1 MIRITPKTGKQYRKS
16 IQFVLLV
23 WSLILFY
30 NFKTKIFIK
39 RAISLKLMLIFIF
52 LLVFQTMS
60 YAQSQF
66 LSSPDNRLS
75 IIFETIKENQVSESG
90 EQLIYSV
97 IYNDQAL
104 VDRSALSLNFE
115 NQKPLGEDVKIVS
128 TERSSLD
135 QSYELIAGKTNFVN
149 DKCNVLTLH
158 LQENGTPE
166 RILTIEAR
174 AYNDAV
180 AFRYIVPEQL
190 EMKEFRLISE
200 RAEFKISKD
209 AITYAQILPRNS
221 VHSYESEYLKL
232 PITAFSHVGSVVNNP
247 KIGLPLLMEVPG
259 VAWVAINEADL
270 QNYSSMYLTTLSKGW
285 SGHSL
290 EAFLAP
296 QIDDSSVCVTG
307 SLPLTTPWR
316 ILQVGKDAGA
326 LIESNILTN
335 LNAENVIEDTSW
347 IKPGKAA
354 WNWWNG
360 SVGANGERDFTNEG
374 MKYYIDFAAE
384 SGLEYLL
391 IDAGWA
397 VRDDITKMNGKVDI
411 PMLVEY
417 AKQKN
422 IGIWIWIHYRDV
434 VKQLDEAF
442 PIYEKWGVAGLKI
455 DFIERDDQAG
465 IDFYYRTARKAV
477 EHHLMLDFH
486 GGTKPSGLSR
496 TYPNILGYEAVV
508 GMEVSRGG
516 LRDNPDSHLMLPF
529 TRMLQ
534 GFMDYTPGGFN
545 NVTKE
550 EFEPRRSK
558 PMVMG
563 TRAHHLAMYVIY
575 ESPIQMV
582 SDYPNAYKGQP
593 SFQFIKDV
601 PAIWDETKV
610 LNGIPGEYI
619 TIARRKGDNWFV
631 GSMTN
636 WNPRKL
642 NITLDFLS
650 DGLYLAEIYMDASDS
665 GLYPKNNIIKKI
677 SVNRNQQLELKLASG
692 GGYAVRFRPVDPQ
705 KQQKGKDKK

>member
-1 MIRITPKTGKQYRKS
+1 M
-16 IQFVLLV
+16 F
-23 WSLILFY
+23 SLALQ
-30 NFKTKIFIK
+30 TKG
-39 RAISLKLMLIFIF
+39 
-52 LLVFQTMS
+52 
-60 YAQSQF
+60 YAQSQS
-66 LSSPDNRLS
+66 LSSPDKRLS
-75 IIFETIKENQVSESG
+75 ILFETIKDKQVSESG
-90 EQLIYSV
+90 EQLTYSV
-97 IYNDQAL
+97 IYNNQEL

-115 NQKPLGEDVKIVS
+115 NQRPLGEDVKIVS
-128 TERSSLD
+128 AERTSLE

-149 DKCNVLTLH
+149 DKCNILTIQ
-158 LQENGTPE
+158 LQENGSPA
-166 RILTIEAR
+166 RKLTIEAR

-180 AFRYIVPEQL
+180 AFRYIVPKQSDIQ
-190 EMKEFRLISE
+190 EFRLIGE
-200 RAEFKISKD
+200 RTEFKMSKD
-209 AITYAQILPRNS
+209 AITYAQILPNF
-221 VHSYESEYLKL
+221 VHSYESEYVKL
-232 PITAFSHVGSVVNNP
+232 PITAFSHVGSVVNDP
-247 KIGLPLLMEVPG
+247 MIGLPLLMEVPG

-285 SGHSL
+285 SGHWL
-290 EAFLAP
+290 EAFLVP
-296 QIDDSSVCVTG
+296 QFEDSSVCVTG
-307 SLPLTTPWR
+307 SFPLTTPWR
-316 ILQVGKDAGA
+316 ILQVGDDPGA

-335 LNAENVIEDTSW
+335 LNDENVIEETSW

-360 SVGANGERDFTNEG
+360 SIGSEGVRDFSTEG
-374 MKYYIDFAAE
+374 MKYYVDFAAE
-384 SGLEYLL
+384 SGFEHLV

-397 VRDDITKMNGKVDI
+397 VKDDITKMNGRIDI
-411 PMLVEY
+411 PKVAEY
-417 AKQKN
+417 ANQKN
-422 IGIWIWIHYRDV
+422 VGIWIWLHYRDAV
-434 VKQLDEAF
+434 RQLEEAF

-465 IDFYYRTARKAV
+465 IEFYYRAAKKAA

-486 GGTKPSGLSR
+486 GSTKPSGLSR

-550 EFEPRRSK
+550 EFAPRNIK

-563 TRAHHLAMYVIY
+563 TRVHHLAMYVVY

-582 SDYPNAYKGQP
+582 SDYPDAYKGQP
-593 SFQFIKDV
+593 SFQFIKDI
-601 PAIWDETKV
+601 PATWDETRV

-636 WNPRKL
+636 WNPREL

-650 DGLYLAEIYMDASDS
+650 DGSYLAEIYMDATDS
-665 GLYPKNNIIKKI
+665 GLHPKNNIIKNI
-677 SVNRNQQLELKLASG
+677 PVNKSQQLELKLASG
-692 GGYAVRFRPVDPQ
+692 GGYAVRFKPVDSR
-705 KQQKGKDKK
+705 KQHKGKDEK

>member
-1 MIRITPKTGKQYRKS
+1 ME
-16 IQFVLLV
+16 
-23 WSLILFY
+23 
-30 NFKTKIFIK
+30 KIIPF
-39 RAISLKLMLIFIF
+39 KLMLIFIF
-52 LLVFQTMS
+52 LLVLQTLS
-60 YAQSQF
+60 YAQSQS
-66 LSSPDNRLS
+66 LSSPDKRLS
-75 IIFETIKENQVSESG
+75 IIFETIKDKQVSESG
-90 EQLIYSV
+90 EQLVYSV
-97 IYNDQAL
+97 TYNNQAL
-104 VDRSALSLNFE
+104 VDRSALSLNLD
-115 NQKPLGEDVKIVS
+115 NQRPLGEDVKIVS

-149 DKCNVLTLH
+149 DKCNILTIQLR
-158 LQENGTPE
+158 ENGSSA
-166 RILTIEAR
+166 RKLTIEAR

-180 AFRYIVPEQL
+180 AFRYIVPKQSDIE
-190 EMKEFRLISE
+190 EFRLIGE
-200 RAEFKISKD
+200 RTEFKMSKD
-209 AITYAQILPRNS
+209 AITYAQILPNF
-221 VHSYESEYLKL
+221 VHSYESEYVKL
-232 PITAFSHVGSVVNNP
+232 PVTAFSHVGSVVNDP
-247 KIGLPLLMEVPG
+247 MIGLPLLMEVPG

-285 SGHSL
+285 SGHWL

-296 QIDDSSVCVTG
+296 QFENSSVCVTG
-307 SLPLTTPWR
+307 SLPLTSPWR
-316 ILQVGKDAGA
+316 VLQVGNYPGV

-335 LNAENVIEDTSW
+335 LNDENVIEDTSW

-360 SVGANGERDFTNEG
+360 SIGAEGVRDFSTEG

-384 SGLEYLL
+384 SGLEHFV

-397 VRDDITKMNGKVDI
+397 AKDDITKMNGRVDI
-411 PMLVEY
+411 PLLVEY

-422 IGIWIWIHYRDV
+422 VGIWIWIHYRDAV
-434 VKQLDEAF
+434 RQLEEAF

-465 IDFYYRTARKAV
+465 IDFYYRAAKKAV

-486 GGTKPSGLSR
+486 GSTKPSGLSR
-496 TYPNILGYEAVV
+496 TYPNILGYEAVI

-516 LRDNPDSHLMLPF
+516 LRDNPDCHLILPF

-550 EFEPRRSK
+550 EFVARSSK

-563 TRAHHLAMYVIY
+563 TRAHHLAMYVVY

-582 SDYPNAYKGQP
+582 SDNPTAYKGQP
-593 SFQFIKDV
+593 SFQFIMDV
-601 PAIWDETKV
+601 PATWNETKV

-619 TIARRKGDNWFV
+619 TIARRKGDNWFL

-636 WNPRKL
+636 WNPRQLELPLDFLGAGTYTAEIYTDSQDSDRYPKNVIIEKKTVSKGQKL
-642 NITLDFLS
+642 NIQLS
-650 DGLYLAEIYMDASDS
+650 SA
-665 GLYPKNNIIKKI
+665 
-677 SVNRNQQLELKLASG
+677 G
-692 GGYAVRFRPVDPQ
+692 GCAICFKPE
-705 KQQKGKDKK
+705 

>member
-1 MIRITPKTGKQYRKS
+1 MKKAIWFKS
-16 IQFVLLV
+16 
-23 WSLILFY
+23 
-30 NFKTKIFIK
+30 
-39 RAISLKLMLIFIF
+39 MLICMFS
-52 LLVFQTMS
+52 LALQTKG
-60 YAQSQF
+60 YAQSQS
-66 LSSPDNRLS
+66 LSSPNNRLS
-75 IIFETIKENQVSESG
+75 ILFETIKENQVSESG
-90 EQLIYSV
+90 EQLTYSV
-97 IYNDQAL
+97 IYNDQEL

-115 NQKPLGEDVKIVS
+115 NQRPLGEDVKIVS
-128 TERSSLD
+128 AERTSLE
-135 QSYELIAGKTNFVN
+135 QSYKLIAGKTNFVN
-149 DKCNVLTLH
+149 EKCNVLTIQ
-158 LQENGTPE
+158 LQEDGSPS
-166 RILTIEAR
+166 RKLTIEAR

-180 AFRYIVPEQL
+180 AFRYMVPDQSD
-190 EMKEFRLISE
+190 MKEFRLIGE

-221 VHSYESEYLKL
+221 VHSYESEYVKL
-232 PITAFSHVGSVVNNP
+232 PLTAFSHVGSVVNDP

-270 QNYSSMYLTTLSKGW
+270 QNYSSMYLTTLSEGW
-285 SGHSL
+285 SGHWL

-296 QIDDSSVCVTG
+296 QIEDSSVCVTG
-307 SLPLTTPWR
+307 SFPLTSPWR
-316 ILQVGKDAGA
+316 ILQVGDDPGA

-335 LNAENVIEDTSW
+335 LNDENVIEETSW

-360 SVGANGERDFTNEG
+360 SIGAEGLRDFSTEC
-374 MKYYIDFAAE
+374 MKYYVDFAAE
-384 SGLEYLL
+384 SGLEHLV

-397 VRDDITKMNGKVDI
+397 ARDDITKMNGRVDI
-411 PMLVEY
+411 PLVVEY
-417 AKQKN
+417 GKQKN
-422 IGIWIWIHYRDV
+422 VGIWIWLHYRDA
-434 VKQLDEAF
+434 VKQLEEAF

-465 IDFYYRTARKAV
+465 IDFYYRAAKKAV

-486 GGTKPSGLSR
+486 GCTKPTGLSR
-496 TYPNILGYEAVV
+496 TYPNILGYEAVI

-550 EFEPRRSK
+550 EFVPCSSK

-563 TRAHHLAMYVIY
+563 TRAHHLAMYVVY

-582 SDYPNAYKGQP
+582 SDHPNAYKNEP

-601 PAIWDETKV
+601 PATWDETKV

-619 TIARRKGDNWFV
+619 TIARRKGDNWFL

-636 WNPRKL
+636 WNPREL
-642 NITLDFLS
+642 HCSLDFLS
-650 DGLYLAEIYMDASDS
+650 DGTYLAEIYMDTPGS
-665 GLYPKNNIIKKI
+665 GLYPRSNSIKRVMVNNK
-677 SVNRNQQLELKLASG
+677 QQLELYLASG
-692 GGYAVRFRPVDPQ
+692 GGCAVKFRPVAPEE
-705 KQQKGKDKK
+705 

>member
-1 MIRITPKTGKQYRKS
+1 M
-16 IQFVLLV
+16 F
-23 WSLILFY
+23 SLALQ
-30 NFKTKIFIK
+30 TKG
-39 RAISLKLMLIFIF
+39 
-52 LLVFQTMS
+52 
-60 YAQSQF
+60 YAQSQS
-66 LSSPDNRLS
+66 LSSPDKRLS
-75 IIFETIKENQVSESG
+75 ILFETIKDKQVSESG
-90 EQLIYSV
+90 EQLTYSV
-97 IYNDQAL
+97 IYNNQEL

-115 NQKPLGEDVKIVS
+115 NQRPLGEDVKIVS
-128 TERSSLD
+128 AERTSLE

-149 DKCNVLTLH
+149 DKCNILTIQ
-158 LQENGTPE
+158 LQENGSPA
-166 RILTIEAR
+166 RKLTIEAR

-180 AFRYIVPEQL
+180 AFRYIVHKQSDIQ
-190 EMKEFRLISE
+190 EFRLIGE
-200 RAEFKISKD
+200 RTEFKMSKD
-209 AITYAQILPRNS
+209 AITYAQILPNF
-221 VHSYESEYLKL
+221 VHSYESEYVKL
-232 PITAFSHVGSVVNNP
+232 PITAFSHVGSVVNDP
-247 KIGLPLLMEVPG
+247 MIGLPLLMEVPG

-285 SGHSL
+285 SGHWL

-296 QIDDSSVCVTG
+296 QFEDSSVCVTG
-307 SLPLTTPWR
+307 SFPLTTPWR
-316 ILQVGKDAGA
+316 ILQVGDDPGA

-335 LNAENVIEDTSW
+335 LNDENVIEETSW

-360 SVGANGERDFTNEG
+360 SIGSEGVRDFSTEG
-374 MKYYIDFAAE
+374 MKYYVDFAAE
-384 SGLEYLL
+384 SGFEHLV

-397 VRDDITKMNGKVDI
+397 VKDDITKMNGRIDI
-411 PMLVEY
+411 PKVAEY
-417 AKQKN
+417 ANQKN
-422 IGIWIWIHYRDV
+422 VGIWIWLHYRDAV
-434 VKQLDEAF
+434 RQLEEAF

-465 IDFYYRTARKAV
+465 IEFYYRAAKKAA
-477 EHHLMLDFH
+477 EHRLMLDFH
-486 GGTKPSGLSR
+486 GSTKPSGLSR

-550 EFEPRRSK
+550 EFAPRNIK

-563 TRAHHLAMYVIY
+563 TRVHHLAMYVVY

-582 SDYPNAYKGQP
+582 SDYPDAYKGQP
-593 SFQFIKDV
+593 SFQFIKDI
-601 PAIWDETKV
+601 PATWDETKV

-636 WNPRKL
+636 WNPREL

-650 DGLYLAEIYMDASDS
+650 DGSYLAEIYMDATDS
-665 GLYPKNNIIKKI
+665 GLHPKNNIIKNI
-677 SVNRNQQLELKLASG
+677 PVNKSQQLELKLASG
-692 GGYAVRFRPVDPQ
+692 GGYAVRFKPVDSR
-705 KQQKGKDKK
+705 KQDKGKDEK

>member
-1 MIRITPKTGKQYRKS
+1 Q
-16 IQFVLLV
+16 
-23 WSLILFY
+23 
-30 NFKTKIFIK
+30 
-39 RAISLKLMLIFIF
+39 
-52 LLVFQTMS
+52 
-60 YAQSQF
+60 
-66 LSSPDNRLS
+66 
-75 IIFETIKENQVSESG
+75 
-90 EQLIYSV
+90 
-97 IYNDQAL
+97 
-104 VDRSALSLNFE
+104 
-115 NQKPLGEDVKIVS
+115 
-128 TERSSLD
+128 
-135 QSYELIAGKTNFVN
+135 
-149 DKCNVLTLH
+149 
-158 LQENGTPE
+158 LQEDGSPS
-166 RILTIEAR
+166 RKLTIEAR

-180 AFRYIVPEQL
+180 AFRYIVPEQSDIQ
-190 EMKEFRLISE
+190 EFRLIGE

-221 VHSYESEYLKL
+221 VHSYESEYVKL
-232 PITAFSHVGSVVNNP
+232 PLTAFSHVGSVVNDP

-285 SGHSL
+285 SGHWL

-296 QIDDSSVCVTG
+296 QIEDSSVCVTG
-307 SLPLTTPWR
+307 SFPLTSPWR
-316 ILQVGKDAGA
+316 ILQVGDDPGA

-335 LNAENVIEDTSW
+335 LNDGNVIEETSW

-360 SVGANGERDFTNEG
+360 SIGAEGLRDFSTEG

-384 SGLEYLL
+384 SGLEHLV

-397 VRDDITKMNGKVDI
+397 ARDDITKMNGRVDI
-411 PMLVEY
+411 PLVVEY
-417 AKQKN
+417 GKQKN
-422 IGIWIWIHYRDV
+422 VGIWIWLHYRDAV
-434 VKQLDEAF
+434 RQLEEAF

-465 IDFYYRTARKAV
+465 IDFYYRAAKKAV

-486 GGTKPSGLSR
+486 GCTKPTGLSR
-496 TYPNILGYEAVV
+496 TYPNILGYEAVI

-516 LRDNPDSHLMLPF
+516 LRDNPDCHLMLPF

-550 EFEPRRSK
+550 EFVPRSSK

-563 TRAHHLAMYVIY
+563 TRAHHLAMYVVY

-582 SDYPNAYKGQP
+582 SDHPNAYKNEP

-601 PAIWDETKV
+601 PATWDETKV

-619 TIARRKGDNWFV
+619 TIARRKGDNWFL

-636 WNPRKL
+636 WNPREL
-642 NITLDFLS
+642 HCSLDFLS
-650 DGLYLAEIYMDASDS
+650 DGTYLAEIYMDTPGS
-665 GLYPKNNIIKKI
+665 GLYPRSNSIKRVMVNNK
-677 SVNRNQQLELKLASG
+677 QQLELSLASG
-692 GGYAVRFRPVDPQ
+692 GGCAVKFRPVAPEE
-705 KQQKGKDKK
+705 